1 MEMENHEHS
10 DDMPKRSR
18 FYQGIMDT
26 PILKSGK
33 KTRYRQLPSTIIIFI
48 TQDDIF
54 KRDLAKYTFTEQC
67 EEIRGLHLDDGT
79 TKIFLNMTSKN
90 GSQELISLLQYMKK
104 TTLDNPEVRVKD
116 KRLRR
121 LDRIVQEV
129 KESEEW
135 EAVQMNILEIGIEK
149 GKEEGKKEGLEEGL
163 KKGKKEGRKEGEN
176 ALITL
181 YTSLKRIGREED
193 ADRAMTDPETR
204 KRLYRE
210 MGINDENPES
220 GKE

>member
-1 MEMENHEHS
+1 M
-10 DDMPKRSR
+10 
-18 FYQGIMDT
+18 
-26 PILKSGK
+26 
-33 KTRYRQLPSTIIIFI
+33 
-48 TQDDIF
+48 
-54 KRDLAKYTFTEQC
+54 
-67 EEIRGLHLDDGT
+67 
-79 TKIFLNMTSKN
+79 
-90 GSQELISLLQYMKK
+90 
-104 TTLDNPEVRVKD
+104 DNPEVRVKD

-163 KKGKKEGRKEGEN
+163 KKGKKEGLKEGLKAGKKEGEN

-193 ADRAMTDPETR
+193 ADRAMTDPDIR
-204 KRLYRE
+204 QKLYQE